1 MRKKNVEE
9 FKKKERGEQ
18 MLEPLILAVVL
29 YNAYILTK
37 ILKKN
42 LKI

>member
-1 MRKKNVEE
+1 
-9 FKKKERGEQ
+9 

-37 ILKKN
+37 ILKK
-42 LKI
+42 KISKQFS

>member
-1 MRKKNVEE
+1 
-9 FKKKERGEQ
+9 

-37 ILKKN
+37 ILKKTYKN
-42 LKI
+42 